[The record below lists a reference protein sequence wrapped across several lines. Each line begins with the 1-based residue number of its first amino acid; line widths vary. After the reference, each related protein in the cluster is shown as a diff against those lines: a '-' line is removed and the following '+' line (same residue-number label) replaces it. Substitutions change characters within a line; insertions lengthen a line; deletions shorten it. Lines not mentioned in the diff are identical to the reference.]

1 MVVVALGL
9 AGMTTLEAHTPYVW
23 SALWLGLVGIGSGL
37 FNSPNTSAMMGVVP
51 VHRRG
56 IAAGARM
63 MLQNTGGVISIAF
76 VLAVVTA
83 AVPKTV
89 LFKIM
94 SGLASGLS
102 QEQLSPFIANLH
114 MAFWV
119 LSAISL
125 VGAGV
130 SLLRPAQARTHELQ
144 VGEAA

>member
-1 MVVVALGL
+1 
-9 AGMTTLEAHTPYVW
+9 
-23 SALWLGLVGIGSGL
+23 
-37 FNSPNTSAMMGVVP
+37 
-51 VHRRG
+51 
-56 IAAGARM
+56 M
-63 MLQNTGGVISIAF
+63 MLQSTGGVLSIAF

-130 SLLRPAQARTHELQ
+130 SLLRPARARTRELQ

>member
-1 MVVVALGL
+1 MA
-9 AGMTTLEAHTPYVW
+9 
-23 SALWLGLVGIGSGL
+23 
-37 FNSPNTSAMMGVVP
+37 VVP

-56 IAAGARM
+56 IAAGTRM
-63 MLQNTGGVISIAF
+63 MLQNTGGVVSIAF

-89 LFKIM
+89 LFKII

-102 QEQLSPFIANLH
+102 QEQLSPFISNLH

-125 VGAGV
+125 IGAGV
-130 SLLRPAQARTHELQ
+130 SLLRPAQIRTADRTAPAGIAVE
-144 VGEAA
+144 EAA